1 MKRMFLFVDVQKD
14 FMNPYGALY
23 VPNATKIIPT
33 LEKIV
38 KLSFDEH
45 DKDPENVE
53 IAFTQDCHLKTDA
66 EFISNGGQFPEHCMK
81 GNDGAKSIINNP
93 EFKGTIY
100 TKRCTDIFDSKL
112 GSKKFKKLIKENF
125 FNEVWVSGVVTE
137 ICVNHAVMGIK
148 KISPATEIYVFENAI
163 MHLDERAKEETFK
176 TWISNGIHI
185 AHCGL

>member
-33 LEKIV
+33 LEKIA
-38 KLSFDEH
+38 KLAFDEF

-53 IAFTQDCHLKTDA
+53 IAFTQDFHLKTDA
-66 EFISNGGQFPEHCMK
+66 EFISNSGQFPEHCIK
-81 GNDGAKSIINNP
+81 GTDGAILIINPKFN
-93 EFKGTIY
+93 GTIY
-100 TKRCTDIFDSKL
+100 TKRCTNIFDSKL
-112 GSKKFKKLIKENF
+112 GNKEFKKLIKENF
-125 FNEVWVSGVVTE
+125 FKEIWVSGVVTE

-163 MHLDERAKEETFK
+163 MHLDEKTKEKTFK
-176 TWISNGIHI
+176 TWKSNGIHI